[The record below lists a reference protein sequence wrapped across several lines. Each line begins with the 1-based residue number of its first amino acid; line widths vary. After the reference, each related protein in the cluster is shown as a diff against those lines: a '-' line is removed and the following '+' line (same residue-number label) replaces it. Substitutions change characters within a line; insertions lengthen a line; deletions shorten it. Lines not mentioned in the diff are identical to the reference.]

1 MNRISVISIT
11 LLAVFAA
18 MTATAAPP
26 QPESTDPVA
35 VAETLTVAGDSLT
48 ASGTGA
54 MPDSLSR
61 PAPRRPKVTPVDI
74 DDNKPPV
81 VMHYFDKH
89 GEPLKE
95 PVMFLAALD
104 TVTKPRSKPV
114 YPLYNGV
121 SVGLN
126 FGDAVMMAV
135 GDRFGSFDIHADVSL
150 HNWFFPVVEAGIGFA
165 NATPEKNNFT
175 YRVSPSFYAK
185 VGLDYNFLYKS
196 DPSYRIFLGL
206 RAGFSSFR
214 YRVEDI
220 SISDDYWGETQP
232 GMKVGPLSSTAW
244 WGEALAG
251 IRVRI
256 VGGFSLGWTLRYKY
270 PFSVASRQE
279 SRPWFIPGYGAN
291 PFGFTISAVW
301 TFGGMK
307 KPPEEMD
314 TAAQE
319 APDPPVPD
327 DRPIPG
333 YTQSK

>member
-1 MNRISVISIT
+1 MSRISVISIT

-26 QPESTDPVA
+26 QPESTDSVA
-35 VAETLTVAGDSLT
+35 VAENLTVAGDSLT

-74 DDNKPPV
+74 DDNKPTV

-232 GMKVGPLSSTAW
+232 DMKVGPLSSTAW

-291 PFGFTISAVW
+291 PFGFTVSAVW

-314 TAAQE
+314 TAVQK

-333 YTQSK
+333 DTQSK

>member
-1 MNRISVISIT
+1 MNRIRAILT
-11 LLAVFAA
+11 LFLMVAA
-18 MTATAAPP
+18 TATGLATRQ
-26 QPESTDPVA
+26 QPEMTDTVA
-35 VAETLTVAGDSLT
+35 IAETLTVTGDSLT
-48 ASGTGA
+48 ATETEA
-54 MPDSLSR
+54 LLPDSLSR

-81 VMHYFDKH
+81 VMHYFDRH

-104 TVTKPRSKPV
+104 TITKPKSKPV

-126 FGDAVMMAV
+126 FGDVVMMAI

-165 NATPEKNNFT
+165 NATPKKNNFT

-206 RAGFSSFR
+206 RAGFSSFN
-214 YRVEDI
+214 YSVENI

-232 GMKVGPLSSTAW
+232 DMKAGPLRSTAW

-251 IRVRI
+251 IRVKI
-256 VGGFSLGWTLRYKY
+256 VSGFSLGWTLRYKY
-270 PFSVASRQE
+270 PFSVSSRQE
-279 SRPWFIPGYGAN
+279 SKPWFIPGYGAN

-307 KPPEEMD
+307 KPPEAMTE
-314 TAAQE
+314 TAADQPE
-319 APDPPVPD
+319 V
-327 DRPIPG
+327 RPTSG
-333 YTQSK
+333 D